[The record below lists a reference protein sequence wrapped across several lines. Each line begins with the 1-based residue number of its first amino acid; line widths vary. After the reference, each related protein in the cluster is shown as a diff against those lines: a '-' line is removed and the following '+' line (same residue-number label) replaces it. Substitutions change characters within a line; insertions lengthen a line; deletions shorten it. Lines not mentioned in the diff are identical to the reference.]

1 MSEVSDKIE
10 NAKAALQNKDFEHA
24 LYLLE
29 EVSGLKLNKKQRFDV
44 MLHKGITKMS
54 LNRYEESRKDLQE
67 ALAIGEKNEDRYEQ
81 TRALHQLGIITKLL
95 GDYHGATEL
104 LREELRRCSSLIPS
118 YYSDLSYNF
127 FEQGDVKMLSGE
139 YEDAEMY
146 FHHAYTFA
154 STEGN
159 YHGVALALQAL
170 AHLKLKLG
178 DVEQARSYLQQ
189 SYDNFALA
197 NSQNEM
203 NIIENE
209 LRQLG

>member
-1 MSEVSDKIE
+1 MSEVKDKIE
-10 NAKAALQNKDFEHA
+10 AAKNAFEDKDYEHA
-24 LYLLE
+24 LYLFE
-29 EVSGLKLNKKQRFDV
+29 EVSELKLNKKQKFTV
-44 MLHKGITKMS
+44 LFHKGIIKMN
-54 LNRYEESRKDLQE
+54 LNRYEESRDDLQE

-81 TRALHQLGIITKLL
+81 TRALHQLGIISKLL

-154 STEGN
+154 DTEKN

-170 AHLKLKLG
+170 GHLKLKLG
-178 DVEQARSYLQQ
+178 DLEQARSYFQK
-189 SYDNFALA
+189 SYDHFALV
-197 NSQNEM
+197 NSQNDM
-203 NIIENE
+203 NIVENE